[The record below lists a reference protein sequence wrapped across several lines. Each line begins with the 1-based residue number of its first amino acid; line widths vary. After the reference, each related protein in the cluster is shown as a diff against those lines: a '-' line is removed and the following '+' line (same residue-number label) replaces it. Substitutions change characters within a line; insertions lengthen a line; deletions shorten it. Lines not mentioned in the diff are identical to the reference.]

1 LQEATVHKMR
11 LLVLSMLKA
20 FGRSNTSILK
30 DDGVDFEPL
39 Y

>member
-1 LQEATVHKMR
+1 
-11 LLVLSMLKA
+11 MLKA